1 MTRVVADASAIVDLL
16 SGAPTA
22 AAIRAALAD
31 VPEVDVPEHFHVEAI
46 SAIRGLRLRNALSEE
61 RANRALDLLVSLRTL
76 RHPVAPLTQEIWGMR
91 DQLSAYDAA
100 YVAVARM
107 LDLQILTADRGL
119 AAAAEADG
127 RLLDVTA
134 G

>member
-16 SGAPTA
+16 SGAPSA
-22 AAIRAALAD
+22 AAIRAVLAD

-46 SAIRGLRLRNALSEE
+46 SAIRGLRFRNALSDE
-61 RANRALDLLVSLRTL
+61 RADRALDLLVSLRTV
-76 RHPVAPLTQEIWGMR
+76 RHPVAPLTREIWGMR

-107 LDLQILTADRGL
+107 LDVRILTTDGGL
-119 AAAAEADG
+119 AAAAQADG
-127 RLLDVTA
+127 RLVDVLA
-134 G
+134 D